1 MKLCFPSVLIIL
13 IYSEAFY
20 RDENS
25 GNGHLKFHGHHST
38 GTAHAFLPPFNVTR
52 NYVILK
58 DYNSLPLTMGC
69 CCFFFLTLKKYLDC
83 ISNSFFAT
91 GNLYDDHTLFSL
103 GWIYARI
110 IISHVCNTQDAFL
123 KKNNQREGAVSVGLQ
138 ILQEFHVCSGQMML
152 SYKATSFF
160 CHLNKYKFNALI
172 SLILI
177 QNECKWRLGM
187 PRASSFYN
195 FEHEL
200 AWNTLQN
207 VFSSASSKM
216 ILLWRLAS
224 EQVRLHWGR
233 DLE

>member
-1 MKLCFPSVLIIL
+1 MLIIL

-38 GTAHAFLPPFNVTR
+38 GTAHAFLPPFNVTL

-69 CCFFFLTLKKYLDC
+69 CFFFLTLKKYLDC
-83 ISNSFFAT
+83 ISNSLFAT

-123 KKNNQREGAVSVGLQ
+123 KKITRGKELWVLDSRYSRNFMYALVRWCL
-138 ILQEFHVCSGQMML
+138 
-152 SYKATSFF
+152 ATKPLVFF
-160 CHLNKYKFNALI
+160 VI
-172 SLILI
+172 
-177 QNECKWRLGM
+177 
-187 PRASSFYN
+187 
-195 FEHEL
+195 
-200 AWNTLQN
+200 
-207 VFSSASSKM
+207 
-216 ILLWRLAS
+216 
-224 EQVRLHWGR
+224 
-233 DLE
+233 